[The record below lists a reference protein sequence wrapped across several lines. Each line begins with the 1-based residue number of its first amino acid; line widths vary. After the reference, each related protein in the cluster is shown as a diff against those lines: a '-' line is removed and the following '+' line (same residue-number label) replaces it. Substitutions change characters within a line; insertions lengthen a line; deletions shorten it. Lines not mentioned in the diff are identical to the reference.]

1 LDTATGVAGVTEGRI
16 REELRPVGVL
26 CRTGGGNLNPGAG
39 ELEVTAGWG
48 HGGKGGVCMPG
59 QGRVVARAYRADEQ
73 AWAAANRGLAGEGT
87 CDIHLN
93 DAAYYSNVPGAVWEY
108 TIGGYQVVKKWLS
121 YRERGLLGRGLT
133 MEEARYVQEM
143 IRRIAG
149 LVLLAGRLDENYG
162 RCKGAC
168 FAWGEGKR

>member
-1 LDTATGVAGVTEGRI
+1 
-16 REELRPVGVL
+16 
-26 CRTGGGNLNPGAG
+26 
-39 ELEVTAGWG
+39 
-48 HGGKGGVCMPG
+48 
-59 QGRVVARAYRADEQ
+59 
-73 AWAAANRGLAGEGT
+73 
-87 CDIHLN
+87 LN

-162 RCKGAC
+162 RCKG
-168 FAWGEGKR
+168 